1 MGQERTI
8 MLYTLFMVAIAVVCG
23 VIVAFV
29 G

>member
-8 MLYTLFMVAIAVVCG
+8 MLYTLLMVAIAVVCG